1 MILQAL
7 TSYYEMLAR
16 RGEISKSGWGKA
28 KVSFALDLNEQG
40 EIEGLYS
47 LKTEQT
53 AGKKTVLR
61 PQVLEVPMPEKRTMN
76 PLSNFLCDNSGYI
89 LGQDGKG
96 KSGRTKQYFEAC
108 QALHQAVLEN
118 VDTPAAQAVV
128 NYFRTWD
135 PQSGP
140 DHPALVE
147 DWQELMAG
155 ANLVFWFEGV
165 PVQEDPAVRAAWER
179 YYAGKGEGAVM
190 QCLVTG
196 QRTAIPKIHP
206 SIKGVKNAQAMGAA
220 LISFNA
226 AAFCSYEREQNYN
239 APVGA
244 YAAFAY
250 TTALNQLLADR
261 EHTLTVGDTT
271 VVCWAQSGEHG
282 YQEAFGQGLMGGSAQ
297 DEAERSVRS
306 AMQAMARGEPVSWG
320 QEELQPDMHFY
331 ILGLSPN
338 ASRLSVR
345 FFLQNSF
352 GDFIRRLEEHNQRLD
367 IVRPAFDR
375 FEQLP
380 LWKLLSE
387 TVNQKARDKA
397 PPPQL
402 AGSVLQAI
410 LIGDRY
416 PVTLFNGAM
425 LRIRAEREVTRGRAA
440 ILKAYYLR
448 NPHVGCPEEVLTV
461 ALNESSTN
469 PAYLLGRLFS
479 ILEAVQLAASPGVKA
494 TIKDKYFNSAASTP
508 ATIFPILNQLYQ
520 KHLRKLSA
528 GQRIYYDKQV
538 GQIKD
543 WLGESLP
550 MRQNL
555 PEQASFDLGYY
566 QQTQK
571 RYEKK
576 EETSNG

>member
-1 MILQAL
+1 
-7 TSYYEMLAR
+7 
-16 RGEISKSGWGKA
+16 
-28 KVSFALDLNEQG
+28 
-40 EIEGLYS
+40 
-47 LKTEQT
+47 
-53 AGKKTVLR
+53 
-61 PQVLEVPMPEKRTMN
+61 
-76 PLSNFLCDNSGYI
+76 
-89 LGQDGKG
+89 
-96 KSGRTKQYFEAC
+96 
-108 QALHQAVLEN
+108 
-118 VDTPAAQAVV
+118 
-128 NYFRTWD
+128 
-135 PQSGP
+135 
-140 DHPALVE
+140 
-147 DWQELMAG
+147 
-155 ANLVFWFEGV
+155 
-165 PVQEDPAVRAAWER
+165 
-179 YYAGKGEGAVM
+179 M

-196 QRTAIPKIHP
+196 QRTSIPKIHP
-206 SIKGVKNAQAMGAA
+206 PIKGVKNAQSMGAN
-220 LISFNA
+220 LVSFNEC
-226 AAFCSYEREQNYN
+226 AFCSYNRKQNYN

-261 EHTLTVGDTT
+261 EHTLTVGDAT

-282 YQEAFGQGLMGGSAQ
+282 YQEAFGQGLMGGSEQ

-306 AMQAMARGEPVSWG
+306 AMQALARGEPVSWG

-387 TVNQKARDKA
+387 TVNQKSRDKT

-402 AGSVLQAI
+402 AGSVLQAV
-410 LIGDRY
+410 LMGARY
-416 PVTLFNGAM
+416 PATLLNGAM
-425 LRIRAEREVTRGRAA
+425 LRIRAEREITRGRAA
-440 ILKAYYLR
+440 ILKAFYLR
-448 NPHVGCPEEVLTV
+448 NPHRGCPEEVLTV
-461 ALNESSTN
+461 SLNESSTN

-479 ILEAVQLAASPGVKA
+479 ILETVQLAASPGVKA

-520 KHLRKLSA
+520 KHLRKLSP
-528 GQRIYYDKQV
+528 GQRVYYDKQV
-538 GQIKD
+538 GQIKNK
-543 WLGESLP
+543 LGESLP
-550 MRQNL
+550 VRQNL

-576 EETSNG
+576 EETQNG

>member
-7 TSYYEMLAR
+7 TSYYETLAQ
-16 RGEISKSGWGKA
+16 RGEISKPGWGKA
-28 KVSFALDLNEQG
+28 KVSFALDLNERG

-53 AGKKTVLR
+53 TGKKTVLR
-61 PQVLEVPMPEKRTMN
+61 PQVLEVPMPEKRTVGVAA
-76 PLSNFLCDNSGYI
+76 NFLCDNARYI
-89 LGQDGKG
+89 LGLDEKG
-96 KSGRTKQYFEAC
+96 KPDRTRQCFQAC
-108 QALHQAVLEN
+108 QALHQAILDG
-118 VDTPAAQAVV
+118 VDTPAAQALLT
-128 NYFRTWD
+128 YFRTWD
-135 PQSGP
+135 PRLGTT
-140 DHPALVE
+140 HPALME
-147 DWQELMAG
+147 DWEELMAG
-155 ANLVFWFEGV
+155 ANLIFWFDGM
-165 PVQEDPAVRAAWER
+165 PVQEDPAIRAAWER
-179 YYAGKGEGAVM
+179 YYAENGGDAVM

-196 QRTAIPKIHP
+196 QKASIPNIHP
-206 SIKGVKNAQAMGAA
+206 SIKGVKNAQSSGAA
-220 LISFNA
+220 LVSFNA
-226 AAFCSYEREQNYN
+226 PAFCSYGREQNYN

-261 EHTLTVGDTT
+261 EHTLVVGDTT
-271 VVCWAQSGEHG
+271 VACWAESGEHG
-282 YQEAFGQGLMGGSAQ
+282 YQEAFQQGLMGGPAQ
-297 DEAERSVRS
+297 AETGQDIR
-306 AMQAMARGEPVSWG
+306 AALQALAQGNSICWRE
-320 QEELQPDMHFY
+320 EELHRTMHFY
-331 ILGLSPN
+331 ILGLAPN

-345 FFLQNSF
+345 FFLHDSF
-352 GDFIRRLEEHNQRLD
+352 GDFISRLD
-367 IVRPAFDR
+367 KHYAQLNITRPAFDR

-387 TVNQKARDKA
+387 TVNQKSRDKT
-397 PPPQL
+397 PPPQM
-402 AGSVLQAI
+402 AGSVLQSI
-410 LIGDRY
+410 LMGVRY
-416 PVTLFNGAM
+416 PATLLNGAM

-448 NPHVGCPEEVLTV
+448 NPHRGCPKEVLTV

-469 PAYLLGRLFS
+469 PAYLMGRLFS

-508 ATIFPILNQLYQ
+508 AIIFPILNQLYQ
-520 KHLRKLSA
+520 KHLRKLSP

-538 GQIKD
+538 GQIKNR
-543 WLGESLP
+543 LGESLP
-550 MRQNL
+550 VRQNL

-576 EETSNG
+576 EEIQNV